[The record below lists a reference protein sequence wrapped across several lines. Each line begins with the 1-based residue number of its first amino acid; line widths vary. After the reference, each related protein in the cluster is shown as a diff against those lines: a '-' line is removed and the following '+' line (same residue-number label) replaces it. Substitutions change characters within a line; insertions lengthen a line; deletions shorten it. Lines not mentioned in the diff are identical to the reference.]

1 MATVLVTGAAGHI
14 GRELARRA
22 RSGGLEVRVL
32 VRSDSQSNMA
42 KRFGWS
48 PVRGDLLHPDTLV
61 AALDNTNFV
70 VHSAAYLGSDPSM
83 AREVNVEGT
92 RSLARLAMEAGVSRF
107 VHISTMSVHG
117 EPIPDEVS
125 EESPLATMDPIP
137 YCSSKAL
144 AERALGEVRASG
156 LETVVLRPGAVCNVL
171 RSQWG
176 NEMVENM
183 LYRGW
188 PEDTHPD
195 DVLPWVHTSN
205 LAEMTWLAL
214 THPSA
219 ANEAFIAV
227 DRNVALREFFVPV
240 ADALGQRVVKPDRP
254 PIIVRC
260 QLGKIGAR
268 LGYKPIH
275 TFEQAMEALIVL
287 AKASR

>member
-1 MATVLVTGAAGHI
+1 
-14 GRELARRA
+14 
-22 RSGGLEVRVL
+22 
-32 VRSDSQSNMA
+32 
-42 KRFGWS
+42 
-48 PVRGDLLHPDTLV
+48 
-61 AALDNTNFV
+61 
-70 VHSAAYLGSDPSM
+70 
-83 AREVNVEGT
+83 
-92 RSLARLAMEAGVSRF
+92 
-107 VHISTMSVHG
+107 
-117 EPIPDEVS
+117 
-125 EESPLATMDPIP
+125 
-137 YCSSKAL
+137 
-144 AERALGEVRASG
+144 
-156 LETVVLRPGAVCNVL
+156 
-171 RSQWG
+171 
-176 NEMVENM
+176 MVENM

-227 DRNVALREFFVPV
+227 DRNVAVREFFVPV

>member
-1 MATVLVTGAAGHI
+1 MATVLVTGATGHA

-22 RSGGLEVRVL
+22 RSGGLEVRALVL
-32 VRSDSQSNMA
+32 SDSQSNTA

-48 PVRGDLLHPDTLV
+48 PVRGDLLHPETLK
-61 AALDNTNFV
+61 AALDGANFV
-70 VHSAAYLGSDPSM
+70 IHSAAYLGSDLST

-92 RSLARLAMEAGVSRF
+92 RNLARLATEAGIRRF
-107 VHISTMSVHG
+107 VHISTLSVHG
-117 EPIPDEVS
+117 DPMPKEVS
-125 EESPLATMDPIP
+125 EESPLATTSPVP
-137 YCSSKAL
+137 YCSTKAL
-144 AERALGEVRASG
+144 AELALEEARASG
-156 LETVVLRPGAVCNVL
+156 LETVVLRPGAICNVL

-176 NEMVENM
+176 NEMVENI

-195 DVLPWVHTSN
+195 DVIPWVHTSN

-219 ANEAFIAV
+219 ADETFIAV
-227 DRNVALREFFVPV
+227 DRDVTVREFFVPV
-240 ADALGQRVVKPDRP
+240 ADAMGQHVVRPDRP
-254 PIIVRC
+254 PVVMKC

-268 LGYKPIH
+268 LGYKPIY
-275 TFEQAMEALIVL
+275 TFEQTMETLVAL